1 MSCAARVF
9 YLNES
14 RSSTVAY
21 LVLAGTNI
29 LLAIFTI
36 IGNSLILHALRKCQ
50 SLRRS
55 TKALFC
61 SLAFSDLSIGVF
73 VLPLFVA
80 YCFAVAFYNVDVF
93 CVIQGPYA
101 IAGFCLASVSFLTM
115 TAICLDRYY
124 AVKLKQRYHQVA
136 TFKLVASTLAAC
148 WIFGIIWPSTWL
160 LSETLAMITALIII
174 FCCVVVTSVFSI
186 KTYLGIRQ
194 QQQQIHP
201 RQVTSVPTQ
210 QHDRNEATIT
220 GYRRS
225 LNTMM
230 LIFCLLFACYLP
242 YFTVLGVNMA
252 TTSNSYTA
260 LAYNIS
266 SGIIY
271 FNSLLNPIV
280 YCVKIRQIRR
290 EVFILLPCF
299 AN

>member
-1 MSCAARVF
+1 MSCVARVF

-14 RSSTVAY
+14 HSSTVAY
-21 LVLAGTNI
+21 TVLAGTNI
-29 LLAIFTI
+29 LLAIITI

-101 IAGFCLASVSFLTM
+101 MAGFCLASVSFLTM

-148 WIFGIIWPSTWL
+148 WVFGIIWPSTWL
-160 LSETLAMITALIII
+160 LSERLAMIAALIII
-174 FCCVVVTSVFSI
+174 FCCVVITSVFSI

-194 QQQQIHP
+194 QQQQIHQ
-201 RQVTSVPTQ
+201 RQVISVPQ
-210 QHDRNEATIT
+210 QHDRNEVTIA
-220 GYRRS
+220 GYKRS
-225 LNTMM
+225 VNTMM

-242 YFTVLGVNMA
+242 YFIVLGVTMA
-252 TTSNSYTA
+252 TTSNSNTA
-260 LAYNIS
+260 LAFNVS

-271 FNSLLNPIV
+271 FNSLVNPIV

-290 EVFILLPCF
+290 EVLIMLPCF